1 MKAFILAAGYGT
13 RNLPATKTIPKELF
27 PLYNKTVM
35 DFILDECQEAGIT
48 DLVILTSRRKK
59 ALEDYFDR
67 EIELEYALKNTN
79 KCEEL
84 EKINRPTTFNVTF
97 VRQQEMKGTG
107 HALLSA
113 KYLLDKEPFVV
124 FFPDD
129 MIFHHVGGTKQL
141 LDIYQKHGQSIL
153 GARRELE
160 NISAYG
166 VIEYQEK
173 NNLKYVT
180 NVVEKPNPSEINSDL
195 VSVGR
200 FIYTP
205 EFLEILEEE
214 YKMHT
219 SGEFYPMSAMIKL
232 ATEKK
237 LLVHELEGK
246 VLDTGNHDAY
256 LNTLLEY
263 AYTTTSG
270 KKIIDNFYQKTY
282 N

>member
-27 PLYNKTVM
+27 PLYNRTVM
-35 DFILDECQEAGIT
+35 DFILDECEEAGIT

-59 ALEDYFDR
+59 VLEDYFDR
-67 EIELEYALKNTN
+67 EIELELALKNAN
-79 KCEEL
+79 KTEEL
-84 EKINRPTTFNVTF
+84 EKINRPTKFNVTF

-113 KYLLDKEPFVV
+113 KHLLDSEPFVV

-129 MIFHHVGGTKQL
+129 MIFHTVGATKQL
-141 LDIYQKHGQSIL
+141 IDVFNQEKCSIL
-153 GARRELE
+153 GARRELQ

-166 VIEYQEK
+166 MIEFKEK
-173 NNLKYVT
+173 NHLKYIS
-180 NVVEKPNPSEINSDL
+180 NVVEKPKPSEVTSDL

-205 EFLEILEEE
+205 EFLEILEKE
-214 YKMHT
+214 YALHT
-219 SGEFYPMSAMIKL
+219 SGEFYPMSAMLKL
-232 ATEKK
+232 AQQEK

-263 AYTTTSG
+263 AYSTESG
-270 KKIIDNFYQKTY
+270 KKIIDSFIKSRS
-282 N
+282 